1 MIALIVYRSRSRI
14 KLDKYAFKFLSS
26 MDDDHAI
33 LYYDILGSEAH
44 SIMLYEIGFLTLLE
58 LKKILQGLEE
68 VKKNPKLI
76 SNNGYEDIHESLEA
90 FIIKRAGS
98 NAGGKMHTARSR
110 NDQIILDIRMKI
122 REYINDICA
131 AIIDLIDSLLAIAHN
146 NKETIMPMYTHLQQA
161 QIGTFSHFL
170 LSYADALFRDM
181 DRLYN
186 TYGRINQSPLG
197 AGAIGGS
204 SINIDRKKTA
214 ILLGFDGLIK
224 NSIDA
229 TTSRDSLIE
238 FTTGLSI
245 LMITLSR
252 MAEDFMIWST
262 IEFDY
267 IEISEKYS
275 STSSAM
281 PQKKNPDA
289 LELVRAK
296 AALVLG
302 NLVTMF
308 SIVKSLPSG
317 YSRDLQDL
325 KPSLW
330 KTSSTAL
337 ESVKIMNGVVKSLNI
352 HKERME
358 EAASNSY
365 AISLDIA
372 EQLVVKK
379 GMPFRSA
386 HKVVGAL
393 VEEAVS
399 KNRSAF
405 TSLQKEDIR
414 TVLRRIESDLHP
426 EELIQIMRQLTPNRS
441 LQLRVS
447 AGSPNPKEQR
457 EMISFSFRR
466 LVRYREEMSKRKK
479 SVTVAF
485 DKLAKSVE
493 SYLNA

>member
-1 MIALIVYRSRSRI
+1 
-14 KLDKYAFKFLSS
+14 

-466 LVRYREEMSKRKK
+466 LARYREEMSKRKK

-485 DKLAKSVE
+485 DKLARSVE

>member
-1 MIALIVYRSRSRI
+1 
-14 KLDKYAFKFLSS
+14 

-146 NKETIMPMYTHLQQA
+146 NKETIMLMYTHLQQA

-466 LVRYREEMSKRKK
+466 LARYREEMSKRKK

-485 DKLAKSVE
+485 DKLARSVE

>member
-1 MIALIVYRSRSRI
+1 
-14 KLDKYAFKFLSS
+14 
-26 MDDDHAI
+26 MDEDHAI

-131 AIIDLIDSLLAIAHN
+131 AIIDLINSLLAIAHN

-372 EQLVVKK
+372 ERLVVKK

-426 EELIQIMRQLTPNRS
+426 EELIQIMRQLTPIRS

>member
-1 MIALIVYRSRSRI
+1 MYRSRSRI

-426 EELIQIMRQLTPNRS
+426 EELIQIMRQLTPIRS

-466 LVRYREEMSKRKK
+466 LARYREEMSKRKK

>member
-426 EELIQIMRQLTPNRS
+426 EELIQIMRQLTPIRS

>member
-1 MIALIVYRSRSRI
+1 
-14 KLDKYAFKFLSS
+14 
-26 MDDDHAI
+26 
-33 LYYDILGSEAH
+33 
-44 SIMLYEIGFLTLLE
+44 
-58 LKKILQGLEE
+58 
-68 VKKNPKLI
+68 
-76 SNNGYEDIHESLEA
+76 
-90 FIIKRAGS
+90 
-98 NAGGKMHTARSR
+98 
-110 NDQIILDIRMKI
+110 
-122 REYINDICA
+122 
-131 AIIDLIDSLLAIAHN
+131 
-146 NKETIMPMYTHLQQA
+146 
-161 QIGTFSHFL
+161 
-170 LSYADALFRDM
+170 
-181 DRLYN
+181 
-186 TYGRINQSPLG
+186 
-197 AGAIGGS
+197 
-204 SINIDRKKTA
+204 
-214 ILLGFDGLIK
+214 
-224 NSIDA
+224 
-229 TTSRDSLIE
+229 
-238 FTTGLSI
+238 
-245 LMITLSR
+245 
-252 MAEDFMIWST
+252 
-262 IEFDY
+262 
-267 IEISEKYS
+267 
-275 STSSAM
+275 
-281 PQKKNPDA
+281 
-289 LELVRAK
+289 
-296 AALVLG
+296 
-302 NLVTMF
+302 MF

-426 EELIQIMRQLTPNRS
+426 EELIQIMRQLTPIRS

-466 LVRYREEMSKRKK
+466 LARYREEMSKRKK

>member
-1 MIALIVYRSRSRI
+1 MYRSRSRI

-426 EELIQIMRQLTPNRS
+426 EELIQIMRQLTPIRS

>member
-1 MIALIVYRSRSRI
+1 
-14 KLDKYAFKFLSS
+14 
-26 MDDDHAI
+26 MDDDYAI

-76 SNNGYEDIHESLEA
+76 YDNDYEDIHESLEA
-90 FIIKRAGS
+90 FIIKRAG
-98 NAGGKMHTARSR
+98 NDAGGKMHTARSR
-110 NDQIILDIRMKI
+110 NDQIILDVRMKI
-122 REYINDICA
+122 REYINDIIS
-131 AIIDLIDSLLAIAHN
+131 AIIDLIDSILTIAN
-146 NKETIMPMYTHLQQA
+146 DNKETVMPMYTHLQQA

-170 LSYADALFRDM
+170 LSYGDALFRDM
-181 DRLYN
+181 DRLYI
-186 TYGRINQSPLG
+186 TYRRINQSPLG

-302 NLVTMF
+302 NLVTML

-330 KTSSTAL
+330 KTSSTVL

-352 HKERME
+352 HKDRMG

-393 VEEAVS
+393 VEKAVS

-405 TSLQKEDIR
+405 TALRKEDIQA
-414 TVLRRIESDLHP
+414 VLRRIESDLQA
-426 EELIQIMRQLTPNRS
+426 EELIQIMRQLTPNNS

-447 AGSPNPKEQR
+447 PGSPNPKEQQ
-457 EMISFSFRR
+457 EMIGFSFRR
-466 LVRYREEMSKRKK
+466 LARYREEISKRKK
-479 SVTVAF
+479 HVTVAF
-485 DKLAKSVE
+485 DNLAKSVE
-493 SYLNA
+493 SYLSA

>member
-1 MIALIVYRSRSRI
+1 
-14 KLDKYAFKFLSS
+14 

-296 AALVLG
+296 AAALVLG

-358 EAASNSY
+358 ETASNSY

-426 EELIQIMRQLTPNRS
+426 EELIQIMRQLTPIRS